1 MKKIAFIDIHPQSPI
16 LGAVPPSQAPGLDEE
31 DRTVIY
37 LFNESGEG
45 YDYEKS
51 LDYSLQ
57 TELSNVDEFYVS
69 IPANFFNFRILNLP
83 FSDKEKIRNVLPIEL
98 DNLVL
103 GRSEEIVFDIIV
115 PGDGDTSTDVLVV
128 YMEKSAM
135 NQILGELAH
144 RNIDPRVVTSIDLQT
159 VGYDME
165 GFSQNLSEQLLIPP
179 PWNES
184 ERIMYAL
191 HEILKPTI
199 NFRTGQFTY
208 RKDVEK
214 RAKAL
219 KFTVALGF
227 LLVFVIHAN
236 ILFQTVMAKKESADI
251 AKEMRVAYS
260 SIFPGEKKT
269 IDELYQLKSHIREIG
284 EKNDALTGVSTLQ
297 FLLDLSR
304 RMESQIVY
312 NDIQIEKG
320 LVKLKGE
327 ARSTDDLT
335 KIRTK
340 LSEFLSDVSVSD
352 VKTTAQGKILFT
364 VVAKGTASG
373 FLSARE

>member
-16 LGAVPPSQAPGLDEE
+16 LGKQPLSQAPGQYEE
-31 DRTVIY
+31 DHTVIY
-37 LFNESGEG
+37 LFNESGGG

-51 LDYSLQ
+51 LDYTLQ
-57 TELSNVDEFYVS
+57 AELSDVDEFYVS

-83 FSDKEKIRNVLPIEL
+83 FSDREKIRKVLPIEL

-103 GRSEEIVFDIIV
+103 GGSEEILFDIIV
-115 PGDGDTSTDVLVV
+115 PGDDDVSADVLVV
-128 YMEKSAM
+128 YTEKSAM
-135 NQILGELAH
+135 NKILTELAH

-165 GFSQNLSEQLLIPP
+165 GFPQNLAEQLLIPP

-184 ERIMYAL
+184 ERIMYAQQ
-191 HEILKPTI
+191 EILKPTI
-199 NFRTGQFTY
+199 NLRTGQFAY
-208 RKDVEK
+208 RKDIEK
-214 RAKAL
+214 KAKAL
-219 KFTVALGF
+219 KITVVLAL
-227 LLVFVIHAN
+227 LLAFVIHAN

-251 AKEMRVAYS
+251 AKEMRVSYS
-260 SIFPGEKKT
+260 SIFPSDKKT
-269 IDELYQLKSHIREIG
+269 IDELYQLKSHIKEIG

-297 FLLDLSR
+297 VLLDLSR
-304 RMESQIVY
+304 RMDSQIVY

-335 KIRTK
+335 KVRTK

-352 VKTTAQGKILFT
+352 VKPTAQGKILFT
-364 VVAKGTASG
+364 VVAKGTASA
-373 FLSARE
+373 FPSVRE

>member
-1 MKKIAFIDIHPQSPI
+1 MKKIAFIDIHSQSPI
-16 LGAVPPSQAPGLDEE
+16 LGAQSSSHVPGQNEE

-37 LFNESGEG
+37 LFHESSEG

-51 LDYSLQ
+51 LDYTSQ
-57 TELSNVDEFYVS
+57 TELSEVDEFYVS

-83 FSDKEKIRNVLPIEL
+83 FSDREKIRKVLPIEL

-103 GRSEEIVFDIIV
+103 GGSEEIVFDIIV
-115 PGDGDTSTDVLVV
+115 LGGDDASADVLVV
-128 YMEKSAM
+128 YTEKSAL
-135 NQILGELAH
+135 NKILGELAH

-159 VGYDME
+159 VGYGLGE
-165 GFSQNLSEQLLIPP
+165 FPQNIAEQLLIPP
-179 PWNES
+179 LWHES
-184 ERIMYAL
+184 DRITYAQQ
-191 HEILKPTI
+191 EILKPSI
-199 NFRTGQFTY
+199 NLRTGQFAY

-214 RAKAL
+214 TAKAL
-219 KFTVALGF
+219 KITVALGF
-227 LLVFVIHAN
+227 LLAFVIHAN
-236 ILFQTVMAKKESADI
+236 ILFQTVMTKKENADI

-260 SIFPGEKKT
+260 SIFPGEKKI

-284 EKNDALTGVSTLQ
+284 EKNDALTGVSALQ
-297 FLLDLSR
+297 FLAELSK
-304 RMESQIVY
+304 RMESQVVY

-335 KIRTK
+335 KIRAK

-352 VKTTAQGKILFT
+352 VKPTAQGKILFT
-364 VVAKGTASG
+364 VVAKGT
-373 FLSARE
+373 